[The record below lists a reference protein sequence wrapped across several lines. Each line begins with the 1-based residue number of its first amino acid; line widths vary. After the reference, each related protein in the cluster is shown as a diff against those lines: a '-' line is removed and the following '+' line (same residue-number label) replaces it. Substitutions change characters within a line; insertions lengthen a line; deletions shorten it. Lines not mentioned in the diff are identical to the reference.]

1 MAQRKKG
8 SDLLAFLTG
17 VFLIGLAAFTI
28 EGHAPDFKDQETV
41 RLVTGSSSMLFG
53 IILLWW
59 RFGRDSDWGI
69 GGESVG
75 MIVGVVTA
83 VIAIFTLVQH

>member
-1 MAQRKKG
+1 MSCRRIPKERAKTFDRKPPNTSYSACFG
-8 SDLLAFLTG
+8 
-17 VFLIGLAAFTI
+17 
-28 EGHAPDFKDQETV
+28 P
-41 RLVTGSSSMLFG
+41 GSSGLFG
-53 IILLWW
+53 LILLWW

-83 VIAIFTLVQH
+83 VIAIFTVVQH